1 MLNLAFMFHCFRSK
15 CHPRRVPWPMLDEE
29 STIAGVK
36 KEASESAFYKMVSN
50 DCLKELTTVT
60 KDH

>member
-1 MLNLAFMFHCFRSK
+1 
-15 CHPRRVPWPMLDEE
+15 MLDEE